1 MADNYKA
8 DRLSSQFQNK
18 KKSGQSSELERN
30 NLRYIEE
37 FVSEAAEADGI
48 ISVYRK
54 IDEREKSELEKT
66 EVDEI
71 ANAYHVEMAGE
82 NKVHYITYKPQV
94 ERGKGSK
101 LEHVNRSTPFVQM
114 LLDKVEIGRA
124 HV

>member
-54 IDEREKSELEKT
+54 I
-66 EVDEI
+66 
-71 ANAYHVEMAGE
+71 
-82 NKVHYITYKPQV
+82 
-94 ERGKGSK
+94 
-101 LEHVNRSTPFVQM
+101 EHVF
-114 LLDKVEIGRA
+114 LC
-124 HV
+124 